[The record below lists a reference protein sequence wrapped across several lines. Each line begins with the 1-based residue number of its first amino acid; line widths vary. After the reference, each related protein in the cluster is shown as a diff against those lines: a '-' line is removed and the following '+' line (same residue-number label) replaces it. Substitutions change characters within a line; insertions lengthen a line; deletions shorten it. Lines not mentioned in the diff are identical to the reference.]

1 MEAGPFRMEQH
12 GRNLFTRVDSEHPD
26 YAEWLRGRDEMVAE
40 LPTRIAELREELSEQ
55 LAAFD
60 AFDVIADLWLANV
73 PKDRESYREST
84 EEGLLVIPE
93 LAAALLISRPT
104 RVGHRDGEWF
114 APHGHDVQEKLKTLL
129 FMEQFRIFSDAAD
142 SADAVYDEIRVR
154 ARSHHMAVRGVSYSW
169 QEEATARQLCGE
181 GELGAD
187 LARLTGFSVD
197 EAFRLA
203 ESVTAV
209 GLERVE
215 ARIGHAH
222 EFAEQ
227 LISSVEEARR
237 GRAPGELPDGL
248 SDVVAQ
254 LARFKKSVA
263 AKRARYMAASWASYG
278 SGSTLAFGALDL
290 AEHAGVPEQTSLAF
304 LARFSTTFGFAPE
317 PPREVG
323 VNDLRER
330 PILADGD
337 GNYLC
342 CSPHNLL
349 WAIRPAFEAAAR
361 DAGGSIWRRY
371 EAHRRRT
378 VEGRAVAALAGAL
391 RADWARSGVHYET
404 TEDGQV
410 KRPELDG
417 VVRLDV
423 AAFIIEAKASAMRP
437 AARRGA
443 PDALRDWLTRE
454 VGRAGLQLRRAREA
468 LFEAPP
474 EERATLTD
482 EQGVSLGLD
491 LGGVEHVIE
500 LVIVLED
507 LPAIAPVTW
516 RMAEAGFL
524 PAEEPP
530 IVISL
535 HELEIICEIGSRP
548 CELVHYFL
556 RRRRLNRQRRATAT
570 DELDFYMHYLRDGL
584 YWDDPEDMETPP
596 ETPQAPV
603 QLLSFTDP
611 LDAYY
616 MYTRGERS
624 TPAAKPERRHHR
636 DVATVLDL
644 LDDLGQ
650 PGRLGVALALLD
662 LAQKPRERVVGDM
675 RRLKKLSAREGR
687 RRDRSYF
694 GRDFGMTVMAVP
706 PAEAAELP
714 QVLQTYCRLKQY
726 QLRTSTW
733 AGFGVFEGPPELF
746 QTAVVWTAAWEPDPE
761 LDRLV
766 AEMPSYGHEREN
778 FDGRKYAAEQAQA
791 K

>member
-1 MEAGPFRMEQH
+1 MEQH
-12 GRNLFTRVDSEHPD
+12 GRNILTRVDPEHPGF
-26 YAEWLRGRDEMVAE
+26 AEWLQARDEMVAE
-40 LPTRIAELREELSEQ
+40 LPARIAELRKEIADQ
-55 LAAFD
+55 LAPFD
-60 AFDVIADLWLANV
+60 AFDVVADLWLANV
-73 PKDRESYREST
+73 PKDRESYMESS
-84 EEGLLVIPE
+84 EGGLLVIPE
-93 LAAALLISRPT
+93 LAATLLISRPA
-104 RVGHRDGEWF
+104 RAGENPGDWF
-114 APHGHDVQEKLKTLL
+114 APHGYDVQEKLKALL
-129 FMEQFRIFSDAAD
+129 QLEQIKVVSD
-142 SADAVYDEIRVR
+142 SAHSRDRIYDEIRAR
-154 ARSHHMAVRGVSYSW
+154 ARAHYMAVRGVSYSW
-169 QEEATARQLCGE
+169 QEEATARQVCGD
-181 GELGAD
+181 GELGTV
-187 LARLTGFSVD
+187 LAGLTGFSVD

-203 ESVTAV
+203 ESVTDV
-209 GLERVE
+209 VLENVE
-215 ARIGHAH
+215 ARIAHAH
-222 EFAEQ
+222 EFAEN
-227 LISSVEEARR
+227 LVAAIEDVRR
-237 GRAPGELPDGL
+237 GRTPAGVPAELFE
-248 SDVVAQ
+248 VVAE
-254 LARFKKSVA
+254 LARLKRGVA
-263 AKRARYMAASWASYG
+263 AKRARFTAASWASYG
-278 SGSTLAFGALDL
+278 SGSTLSFNAREL
-290 AEHAGVPEQTSLAF
+290 AQHAGVPKGAASAF
-304 LARFSTTFGFAPE
+304 LARFSIAFGFEPE
-317 PPREVG
+317 PPRQPALS
-323 VNDLRER
+323 DLRER

-337 GNYLC
+337 GNFLC
-342 CSPHNLL
+342 CSPHNLR

-361 DAGGSIWRRY
+361 DAGGSVWRRY
-371 EAHRRRT
+371 EAHRRRM
-378 VEGRAVAALAGAL
+378 VEQRAVGALAAAL
-391 RADWARSGVHYET
+391 RADWSQSGVHYET
-404 TEDGQV
+404 TEDGQA

-423 AAFIIEAKASAMRP
+423 AAFIIESKASAMRP

-454 VGRAGLQLRRAREA
+454 VGRGGLQLRRAREA
-468 LFEAPP
+468 LFDAPP

-482 EQGVSLGLD
+482 EKGVSLGLN
-491 LGGVEHVIE
+491 LNGIEHVIE

-516 RMAEAGFL
+516 GMAEAGFL

-535 HELEIICEIGSRP
+535 HELEIICEISSRP

-570 DELDFYMHYLRDGL
+570 DELDFFMHYLRDGL

-596 ETPQAPV
+596 DAPQAPI

-616 MYTRGERS
+616 MYARGERR

-644 LDDLGQ
+644 LDNFDQ

-694 GRDFGMTVMAVP
+694 GRDFGITVMAVP

-714 QVLQTYCRLKQY
+714 QMLQTYCRLKQY

-746 QTAVVWTAAWEPDPE
+746 QTAVVWTAPWEPDPE
-761 LDRLV
+761 LERLV
-766 AEMPSYGHEREN
+766 ATLPSYGHEGES
-778 FDGRKYAAEQAQA
+778 FDGRKYIAERA
-791 K
+791 

>member
-12 GRNLFTRVDSEHPD
+12 GRNVFTRIDPEHPD
-26 YAEWLRGRDEMVAE
+26 YAEWVRGRDAMVAE
-40 LPTRIAELREELSEQ
+40 LPGRIAELREELRQQ
-55 LAAFD
+55 LAPFD

-104 RVGHRDGEWF
+104 RVGDRAGEWF

-129 FMEQFRIFSDAAD
+129 LVEQFRIFSDAAD

-154 ARSHHMAVRGVSYSW
+154 ARAHHMAVRGVSYSW

-181 GELGAD
+181 GEIGTE
-187 LARLTGFSVD
+187 LASLTGFSVD

-203 ESVTAV
+203 ESVTDV
-209 GLERVE
+209 GLGKVE
-215 ARIGHAH
+215 ARIANAH
-222 EFAEQ
+222 EFAETF
-227 LISSVEEARR
+227 IAAIEEARS
-237 GRAPGELPDGL
+237 GRTAAGVPAELAEF
-248 SDVVAQ
+248 VAQ
-254 LARFKKSVA
+254 LARLKRSVA

-278 SGSTLAFGALDL
+278 SGSTLAFRVPEL
-290 AEHAGVPEQTSLAF
+290 AEHADVPEETASAF
-304 LARFSTTFGFAPE
+304 LARFSTPFGFVPE
-317 PPREVG
+317 PPREPG
-323 VNDLRER
+323 LSDLRER
-330 PILADGD
+330 PILADGE

-349 WAIRPAFEAAAR
+349 WAIRPSFEAAAR
-361 DAGGSIWRRY
+361 HAGGSTWRRY

-378 VEGRAVAALAGAL
+378 VEQRAVGALAAAL
-391 RADWARSGVHYET
+391 RADWSRSGVHYET
-404 TEDGQV
+404 TEDGQE

-423 AAFIIEAKASAMRP
+423 AAFIIESKASAMRP

-454 VGRAGLQLRRAREA
+454 VGRGGLQLRRAREA
-468 LFEAPP
+468 LFGAPL
-474 EERATLTD
+474 EERVTLTD
-482 EQGVSLGLD
+482 EHGVSLGLD

-524 PAEEPP
+524 PAEDPP

-535 HELEIICEIGSRP
+535 HELEIICEISSRP

-556 RRRRLNRQRRATAT
+556 RRKRLNRQRRATAA
-570 DELDFYMHYLRDGL
+570 DELDFFMHYLRDGL

-596 ETPQAPV
+596 DTPEAPI

-616 MYTRGERS
+616 MYARGERR

-644 LDDLGQ
+644 VDNLDQ

-694 GRDFGMTVMAVP
+694 GRDFGITVMAVP
-706 PAEAAELP
+706 PTEAAELP
-714 QVLQTYCRLKQY
+714 QMLQTYCRLKQY

-746 QTAVVWTAAWEPDPE
+746 QTAVVWAAPWEPDPE

-766 AEMPSYGHEREN
+766 ATLPSYGHERES
-778 FDGRKYAAEQAQA
+778 FDGRKHVAERA
-791 K
+791 